1 MDKTVD
7 IPLFILGWIND
18 FYETGQLM
26 NFQKRYIKNYLL
38 NIKIKYPYTYKKLY
52 KYLEDWLWM
61 AKPKKI

>member
-7 IPLFILGWIND
+7 IPLFILSWIND

-26 NFQKRYIKNYLL
+26 NFQKRYVKNNYLL

-52 KYLEDWLWM
+52 KYLEN
-61 AKPKKI
+61 

>member
-26 NFQKRYIKNYLL
+26 NFQKRYVKNNYLL
-38 NIKIKYPYTYKKLY
+38 KIKIKYPYTYKKLY
-52 KYLEDWLWM
+52 KYLED
-61 AKPKKI
+61 